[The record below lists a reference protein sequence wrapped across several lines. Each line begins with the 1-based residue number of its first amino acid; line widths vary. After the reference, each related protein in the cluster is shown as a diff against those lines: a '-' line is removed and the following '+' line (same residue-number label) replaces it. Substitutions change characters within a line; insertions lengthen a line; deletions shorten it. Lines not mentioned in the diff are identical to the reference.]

1 MIRIWSKPDT
11 QGFIKR
17 LREAGYTVTKD
28 ASGRYES
35 SHEGVQIFSA
45 LPGARGYLISLSDKI
60 VQEVA

>member
-17 LREAGYTVTKD
+17 LREAGYTVTRD

-35 SHEGVQIFSA
+35 THEGVQIFSA
-45 LPGARGYLISLSDKI
+45 LPGSRGYLVKVNDKI
-60 VQEVA
+60 VREAA